1 MRWRNLQSL
10 RLENAIQENQPNA
23 FRERRV
29 GIRKNGNSGFADQPA
44 AFNMIKRKT
53 ILEYIKFISRRNLIF
68 PVVVI
73 AVMAVLLAVIPF
85 GRVLNPPVASSVD
98 EILEYADSGYT
109 YLSIEISGY
118 SYSGYDYYSESGEVK
133 AGYYYILDEEN
144 AENLCMFLLI
154 PWDEGEISDEQTV
167 YKAKVKL
174 LRNDKY
180 FESFLTGFSTDIGW
194 SSSALRAAGGD
205 VLISSYDYNPAL
217 YIILL
222 ILIIAVMAI
231 CLVYGVINL
240 LTYLFPTLHE
250 AARRLKKFGLDE
262 DDFREID
269 DEMAHNRIL
278 SAGNL
283 YITDH
288 YFVAYSNSGIAI
300 VPLYNIVWA
309 YKYSSWNRL
318 RRFSKLNYSLVIVTS
333 PRDRITIK
341 GNKKRDADAILRFF
355 RRDFTHITVGY
366 SEEIRN
372 EMEGKI

>member
-1 MRWRNLQSL
+1 MMAAGPHLCGMFLIKSNISH
-10 RLENAIQENQPNA
+10 AKYKI
-23 FRERRV
+23 
-29 GIRKNGNSGFADQPA
+29 SGTMKKTLTYRSA
-44 AFNMIKRKT
+44 ALNMKKHKT
-53 ILEYIKFISRRNLIF
+53 ILEYIKSISKRNLIL
-68 PVVVI
+68 PVIVI
-73 AVMAVLLAVIPF
+73 AVMAVLLAVLPF
-85 GRVLNPPVASSVD
+85 GKVLNPPAASSAD
-98 EILEYADSGYT
+98 EILEYADNGYT

-118 SYSGYDYYSESGEVK
+118 NYSGYDYYSESGEAK

-144 AENLCMFLLI
+144 SENLCMFFLI
-154 PWDEGEISDEQTV
+154 PSDEDELSDDQSV
-167 YKAKVKL
+167 YKAKVRI

-180 FESFLTGFSTDIGW
+180 FDAFLSDFASDIGW
-194 SSSALRAAGGD
+194 SSSALRAAGGNIL
-205 VLISSYDYNPAL
+205 VSSYDYNPAL

-222 ILIIAVMAI
+222 ILIIAVIVICFVYAI
-231 CLVYGVINL
+231 INL
-240 LTYLFPTLHE
+240 LTYLFPTLHK
-250 AARRLKKFGLDE
+250 AARRLKKFGLDK

-288 YFVAYSNSGIAI
+288 YFVAYSNSGIDI

-318 RRFSKLNYSLVIVTS
+318 RRFSRLNYSLVIVTS

-355 RRDFTHITVGY
+355 SRDFTHITVGY